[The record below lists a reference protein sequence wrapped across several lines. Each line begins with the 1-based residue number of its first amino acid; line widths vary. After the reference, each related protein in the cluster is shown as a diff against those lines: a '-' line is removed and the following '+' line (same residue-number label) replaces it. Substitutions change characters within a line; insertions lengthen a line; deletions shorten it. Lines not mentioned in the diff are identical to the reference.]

1 MKRTIDV
8 DLPWPPRGLSPNVR
22 MNRLAKAQLFKRTK
36 MAAFIAT
43 AAALKG
49 RPAAV
54 QSATTVNVKLIC
66 TPPVLRYRDED
77 NLLANCK
84 ATLDGIAQKLGV
96 DDHWFHFLEQ
106 EWHEPEAPGRL
117 VVRLDWEE

>member
-8 DLPWPPRGLSPNVR
+8 DLPWPPRGLSPNAR

-49 RPAAV
+49 HRPAV
-54 QSATTVNVKLIC
+54 QSRSFVNVKLIC

-77 NLLANCK
+77 NLIANCK
-84 ATLDGIAQKLGV
+84 AIFDGIAQKLGV

>member
-8 DLPWPPRGLSPNVR
+8 DLPWPPRGLSPNAR

>member
-8 DLPWPPRGLSPNVR
+8 DLPWPPRGLSPNAR

-96 DDHWFHFLEQ
+96 DDQWFHFLEQ

>member
-8 DLPWPPRGLSPNVR
+8 DLPWPPRGLSPNAR

-36 MAAFIAT
+36 TAAFIAT

-96 DDHWFHFLEQ
+96 DDHLFHFLEQ